1 MTIVGQPLQNVIGI
15 VYDFDGTLAPNNMQE
30 DTIFASYGMDPNDIW
45 KKADT
50 LVREQGYERTL
61 AYLKLLIHDPVFR
74 KKPLKRDLLHKLAR
88 NIQYFPGV
96 KTYFSELERFL
107 AGIEE
112 VKKWGIKVEHY
123 IISSGMRE
131 ILEGC
136 DIYPHFKRVY
146 ACEYDYGPDGPVF
159 PKLVINDTNKTQ
171 FLFRICKGKLDLTED
186 INSHMP
192 ERDRPIPFRNMIYIG
207 DSMTDIPSM
216 TVMQRSGGHSI
227 AVFNQEKDVPESV
240 KAIVRHGRA
249 DHFAPADYRP
259 NSLLIRILHTT
270 LKRIIYRIAYD
281 CSSQWSR
288 EWVEKN
294 SASEK
299 KSK

>member
-1 MTIVGQPLQNVIGI
+1 MSAAGQPLQNVIGI
-15 VYDFDGTLAPNNMQE
+15 VYDFDGTLSPNNMQE
-30 DTIFASYGMDPNDIW
+30 DTIFASYGIPPDTLW
-45 KKADT
+45 QKADA
-50 LVREQGYERTL
+50 LVREHGYERTL

-74 KKPLKRDLLHKLAR
+74 KKPLARLQLKKLAR

-96 KTYFSELERFL
+96 KTYFGDLDRFL
-107 AGIEE
+107 AGIDE
-112 VKKWGIKVEHY
+112 VKKWGIQVEHY
-123 IISSGMRE
+123 IISSGMKE

-136 DIYPHFKRVY
+136 DIYRHFKRVY
-146 ACEYDYGPDGPVF
+146 ACEYEYGDEGPIF

-192 ERDRPIPFRNMIYIG
+192 EKDRPIPFRNMIYIG

-227 AVFNQEKDVPESV
+227 AVFNPEKDVPESV
-240 KAIVRHGRA
+240 KALVKHGRA
-249 DHFAPADYRP
+249 DHFAPADYRSA
-259 NSLLIRILHTT
+259 SLLSRILRTT

-294 SASEK
+294 LASKKNEK
-299 KSK
+299 